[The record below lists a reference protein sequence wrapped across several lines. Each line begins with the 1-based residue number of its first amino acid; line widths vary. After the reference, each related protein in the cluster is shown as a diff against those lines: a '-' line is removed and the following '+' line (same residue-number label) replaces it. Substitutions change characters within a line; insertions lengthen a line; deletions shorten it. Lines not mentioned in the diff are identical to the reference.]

1 MLERDFILNSALVED
16 AAFLPDI
23 TNILTS
29 NGDGQVKVWDVT
41 SGEILYRFTGHKTSV
56 KALALSPRGGDIF
69 ASGSEDGSVKIWDLG
84 SFQIDPGYHENQHA
98 ILSKFLDI
106 SLCPLPLYEA
116 KLS

>member
-1 MLERDFILNSALVED
+1 MKIQIIYLYNFNSTLVED

-98 ILSKFLDI
+98 ILSKARTTK
-106 SLCPLPLYEA
+106 LCIR
-116 KLS
+116 

>member
-1 MLERDFILNSALVED
+1 MKIQIIYLYNFNSTLVED

-98 ILSKFLDI
+98 ILSKYF
-106 SLCPLPLYEA
+106 
-116 KLS
+116 